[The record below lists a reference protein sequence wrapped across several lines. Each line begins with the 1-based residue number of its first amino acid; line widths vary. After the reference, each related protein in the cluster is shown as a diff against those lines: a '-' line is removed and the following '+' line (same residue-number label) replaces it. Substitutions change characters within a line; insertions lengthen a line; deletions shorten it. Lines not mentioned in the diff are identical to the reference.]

1 MNLPRNAYTRHAA
14 RGAGA
19 LLCKAD
25 HCGYTR
31 MRTKAA
37 PEGYWL
43 LDDPDRYVYRAAIRE
58 ARAHAWRRALWCPVA
73 IGDGLETA
81 ELTLRSLAWSFA
93 GLGLVPA
100 ACLLA
105 VGAAV
110 YGLMFV
116 GAAVL
121 R

>member
-1 MNLPRNAYTRHAA
+1 MNLPRNAFTRYAA

-31 MRTKAA
+31 MSTKDK
-37 PEGYWL
+37 PGRWL
-43 LDDPDRYVYRAAIRE
+43 LDDPDRYLYRAAIWE
-58 ARAHAWRRALWCPVA
+58 ARAHAWRRALWCPVR
-73 IGDGLETA
+73 IGEDLETA
-81 ELTLRSLAWSFA
+81 ELTARSLWWSFV

-105 VGAAV
+105 IGAAV